1 MCSRSKSDE
10 FATNYNGLFYSR
22 TSAVARLGFFVKN
35 NLKFKKMKTEVF
47 TTCLGANGKMTMRKI
62 ERKVL
67 PIGSRV
73 YGELGQCYN
82 ESGIFYVYSAPDER
96 GNQLLV
102 EEVCRHR
109 FANWDRYCDKPISQK
124 FGIGSYWDDLE
135 PNYRKTS
142 EELERMF
149 NECQNEKQRQER
161 ERIAKEEADAKEQR
175 ELVEKWKG
183 ILTPLPN
190 DWGES
195 KKVLKANII
204 AYMQNKF
211 GVRFTAKKGYSTYRL
226 SWTNGPTEEEV
237 RQASSIFVDGHFNA
251 YEDYMDYEPTN
262 FTKVFGGIDWRV
274 DTKRTEKEEPVR
286 ATKQVEPIKAN
297 GIEIIDYSDKAFA
310 VIGDTKAIKDTL
322 KELGGRF
329 NFRLSCGAGWIFS
342 KTKLED
348 VKRIIE

>member
-1 MCSRSKSDE
+1 
-10 FATNYNGLFYSR
+10 
-22 TSAVARLGFFVKN
+22 
-35 NLKFKKMKTEVF
+35 
-47 TTCLGANGKMTMRKI
+47 MTRRKI
-62 ERKVL
+62 ERKIL

-82 ESGIFYVYSAPDER
+82 ESGIFYVYSAPDEK

-102 EEVCRHR
+102 EDGGEHR
-109 FANWDRYCDKPISQK
+109 FENWDKYNDKPISKK
-124 FGIGSYWDDLE
+124 FGIGLYWDDLE
-135 PNYRKTS
+135 PNFRKTN

-149 NECQNEKQRQER
+149 NECQNEKERQKM

-175 ELVEKWKG
+175 ELIEKWKG

-190 DWGES
+190 DWGER

-211 GVRFTAKKGYSTYRL
+211 GVRFTAKYDGCTYRL

-262 FTKVFGGIDWRV
+262 FTNVFGGIDWRV
-274 DTKRTEKEEPVR
+274 YTKRTEKEEPVR
-286 ATKQVEPIKAN
+286 ATKQAEPIKAN
-297 GIEIIDYSDKAFA
+297 GIEIVDYSEKSFA
-310 VIGDTKAIKDTL
+310 VIGETKAIKDTL
-322 KELGGRF
+322 KQLGGRF
-329 NFRLSCGAGWIFS
+329 NPRLTCGAGWIFS

-348 VKRIIE
+348 VKRVIKV